1 MTSVRLDAPAAR
13 ASVER
18 TPRRYASRRSWPV
31 LIFLAMSLGWAMF
44 QPQFYQLERG
54 GFTYYLAVFPAL
66 LLPFARPLFLIEA
79 GRTKALMVVM
89 FGITA
94 AAWHFTRGDINATIP
109 LLLLT
114 LGMVW
119 MSSNASR
126 IQFDDFYALYA
137 VAVVAGIA
145 VSAFTN
151 LNEWGLIPGTT
162 TLPGQSVWRVSFFPN
177 IAITAFVSLAFIL
190 IYTRDTRP
198 KNAFHVTLLC
208 VAIYFLLFSFVRTVV
223 ISLVVY
229 VALAWLF
236 SRRRS
241 SAFLFGASLLTAIL
255 SNLLIAYS
263 PSIFAALGESPLFSR
278 MFLRGEAGLSS
289 YEIYVQLYRPWLW
302 GQHIQQFLSSPFL
315 MGWGSADFN
324 DLTTESLRYGYEH
337 TGDVSLLTKLLAQNG
352 LPAILVIVF
361 LITCLVAL
369 AKRHDAWGCA
379 CFPVVILAMMHWGVI
394 FHPTNATF
402 ALFMIMLIHGS
413 AGFGPYPARP
423 ATRTRQGAL
432 PMRAATR

>member
-151 LNEWGLIPGTT
+151 LNE
-162 TLPGQSVWRVSFFPN
+162 
-177 IAITAFVSLAFIL
+177 
-190 IYTRDTRP
+190 
-198 KNAFHVTLLC
+198 
-208 VAIYFLLFSFVRTVV
+208 
-223 ISLVVY
+223 
-229 VALAWLF
+229 
-236 SRRRS
+236 
-241 SAFLFGASLLTAIL
+241 
-255 SNLLIAYS
+255 
-263 PSIFAALGESPLFSR
+263 
-278 MFLRGEAGLSS
+278 
-289 YEIYVQLYRPWLW
+289 
-302 GQHIQQFLSSPFL
+302 
-315 MGWGSADFN
+315 
-324 DLTTESLRYGYEH
+324 
-337 TGDVSLLTKLLAQNG
+337 
-352 LPAILVIVF
+352 
-361 LITCLVAL
+361 
-369 AKRHDAWGCA
+369 
-379 CFPVVILAMMHWGVI
+379 
-394 FHPTNATF
+394 
-402 ALFMIMLIHGS
+402 
-413 AGFGPYPARP
+413 
-423 ATRTRQGAL
+423 
-432 PMRAATR
+432 